1 MSTASEMST
10 AVPVRHR
17 GLRVAYVFA
26 GSTGAWMAH
35 LFFASS
41 FVRYSCNA
49 HGSGWYQHL
58 ATAICAAVA
67 AHATWV
73 AYRLHREGRVDR
85 EDAGTA
91 RRGIDRRAG
100 VGGVDGGRVGAP
112 GGSHGAVAPAPRLSG
127 RRRARPPAR
136 SRAPHDAGD
145 RCLLLV
151 GGIQRGVE
159 SGGGGDRRP
168 VLHHR

>member
-1 MSTASEMST
+1 MSAASEVGT

-73 AYRLHREGRVDR
+73 AYGLHREGRVDR

-91 RRGIDRRAG
+91 RGANNFIGLVGII
-100 VGGVDGGRVGAP
+100 VGLANLLLIIAEGSFVGLI
-112 GGSHGAVAPAPRLSG
+112 HGACR
-127 RRRARPPAR
+127 
-136 SRAPHDAGD
+136 
-145 RCLLLV
+145 
-151 GGIQRGVE
+151 
-159 SGGGGDRRP
+159 
-168 VLHHR
+168 

>member
-1 MSTASEMST
+1 MSTASEVDR

-49 HGSGWYQHL
+49 GGVDWAQH
-58 ATAICAAVA
+58 AFTAFCALVA

-73 AYRLHREGRVDR
+73 AYGLHREGRADA
-85 EDAGTA
+85 EDAGTPMGA
-91 RRGIDRRAG
+91 NNFIGVVGII
-100 VGGVDGGRVGAP
+100 VGLTNLLLILAEGSFVGLI
-112 GGSHGAVAPAPRLSG
+112 HGACR
-127 RRRARPPAR
+127 
-136 SRAPHDAGD
+136 
-145 RCLLLV
+145 
-151 GGIQRGVE
+151 
-159 SGGGGDRRP
+159 
-168 VLHHR
+168 